1 MARTTRASDAG
12 QIEKRNFKGEKRR
25 KSGERCGQ
33 VSREIDWP
41 TKISN
46 SIERRNYVHVRFLH
60 NRVVKPEIERT
71 VGENF
76 QVSRFCPKRGIVELY
91 RDFSLSRLQVSSDEN
106 R

>member
-60 NRVVKPEIERT
+60 NRVVKPRDRENCGRKVSSFKILSETWNRRT
-71 VGENF
+71 L
-76 QVSRFCPKRGIVELY
+76 SRFFALTITSFER
-91 RDFSLSRLQVSSDEN
+91 
-106 R
+106 